1 MSSAAGGVEP
11 VGFVVSPPACCLQH
25 GFDPDL
31 KYGRYR
37 NLRGSSALRDE
48 AGRLSRKNNM
58 GWRDYL
64 LMTVI
69 LSLFGVAS
77 VATVLD
83 GSLSHMKGAWVAQA
97 MR

>member
-1 MSSAAGGVEP
+1 
-11 VGFVVSPPACCLQH
+11 
-25 GFDPDL
+25 
-31 KYGRYR
+31 
-37 NLRGSSALRDE
+37 
-48 AGRLSRKNNM
+48 M